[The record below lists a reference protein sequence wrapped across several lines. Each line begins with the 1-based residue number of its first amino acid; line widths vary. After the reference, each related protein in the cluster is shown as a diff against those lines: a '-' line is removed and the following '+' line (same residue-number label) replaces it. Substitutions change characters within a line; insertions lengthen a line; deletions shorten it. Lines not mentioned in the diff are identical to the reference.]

1 MFCNYL
7 KIKRSD
13 IICAGIAA
21 VILSGCQ
28 IKDTANKKEAALE
41 VASKNKKTVLQFY
54 QQLFGDKDISAVDK
68 YVAADYIQYIRI
80 LKTVQKILKRLP
92 YLEMF

>member
-7 KIKRSD
+7 KIKRSNM
-13 IICAGIAA
+13 ICEGIAA

-28 IKDTANKKEAALE
+28 IKDTANEKGAALK

-54 QQLFGDKDISAVDK
+54 EQLFGDKDISAVDK
-68 YVAADYIQYIRI
+68 YVATDYIQHNPYIEDGAEAFKKAAI
-80 LKTVQKILKRLP
+80 P
-92 YLEMF
+92 